1 MALVQCPE
9 CKKEVSDRA
18 EKCPNCAYPLQDTNS
33 GKQDDDVMTI
43 ELTSKALKKQ
53 MVFAVLFLLAS
64 FLIVIVA
71 SVNCIEALGY
81 FGLICAVASV
91 IWMIVIKVRKWWR
104 HD

>member
-1 MALVQCPE
+1 MAIIQCPE
-9 CKKEVSDRA
+9 CKKDVSDRA
-18 EKCPNCAYPLQDTNS
+18 EKCPNCAYPLQNTNS
-33 GKQDDDVMTI
+33 DHQDDNVLTI

-64 FLIVIVA
+64 FLIVIIA
-71 SVNCIEALGY
+71 SVNRIEVLGY
-81 FGLICAVASV
+81 FGLIFAVASV

>member
-1 MALVQCPE
+1 MALIQCPE

-18 EKCPNCAYPLQDTNS
+18 EKCPNCAYPLKDTNS
-33 GKQDDDVMTI
+33 DQQDDNVLTI

-53 MVFAVLFLLAS
+53 MVFAVLFLLVS
-64 FLIVIVA
+64 FLIVIIA
-71 SVNCIEALGY
+71 SVNRIEALGY

-91 IWMIVIKVRKWWR
+91 IWMIVIKVRKWWH